1 MQVPYWSKKQA
12 VGQISRLAPSERSL
26 FVAAVKPL
34 YDDAKT
40 RFEQDLRDAA
50 GVRRPRTSP
59 ERPSR

>member
-1 MQVPYWSKKQA
+1 MQVPYWSKQA
-12 VGQISRLAPSERSL
+12 GGQISRLTPSERSL

-50 GVRRPRTSP
+50 GIRT
-59 ERPSR
+59 